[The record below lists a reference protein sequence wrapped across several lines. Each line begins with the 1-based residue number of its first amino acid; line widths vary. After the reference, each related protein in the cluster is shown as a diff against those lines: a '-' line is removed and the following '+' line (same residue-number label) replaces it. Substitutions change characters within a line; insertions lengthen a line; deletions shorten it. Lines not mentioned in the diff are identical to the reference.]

1 MLCCAGTSIN
11 QRVTPPLTLHS
22 LKKFIFTRM
31 MITRSILFFNLLISF
46 ASRAQDS
53 ISTLSSIDSIDVL
66 LGEFVNVEGGTFK
79 MGSVLYHLDEEKHKV
94 YVSTF
99 NMQVTEVTQ
108 GLYEA
113 VMGENPSA
121 NKTNANFPVN
131 NVSWE
136 DCQRFIENLNQ
147 ITGKTYRLP
156 TEAEWE
162 YAAHG
167 GQLSHGYLYSGSDT
181 LNNVA
186 WYLKNSENVF
196 HEVQLKGPNELG
208 LYDMSGNV
216 WEWCQD
222 WYGKYARKKK
232 NPQGP
237 ETGTYRVFRGGS
249 VDRDASGCRVTYRC
263 RWEPN
268 RSNAYLGFRL
278 VLE

>member
-1 MLCCAGTSIN
+1 
-11 QRVTPPLTLHS
+11 
-22 LKKFIFTRM
+22 
-31 MITRSILFFNLLISF
+31 
-46 ASRAQDS
+46 
-53 ISTLSSIDSIDVL
+53 
-66 LGEFVNVEGGTFK
+66 VEGGTFK
-79 MGSVLYHLDEEKHKV
+79 MGSVFYDLDEEKHKV

-99 NMQVTEVTQ
+99 NMQVTEVSQ
-108 GLYEA
+108 GLYQA

-121 NKTNANFPVN
+121 NKTNANFPVT

-136 DCQRFIENLNQ
+136 DCQRFIEKLNQ

-167 GQLSHGYLYSGSDT
+167 GQLGHGYLFSGSDT
-181 LNNVA
+181 LSNVA
-186 WYLKNSENVF
+186 WYLKNSGNVI
-196 HEVQLKGPNELG
+196 HEVQLKAPNELG

-216 WEWCQD
+216 WEWCLD
-222 WYGKYARKKK
+222 WYGRYSRKKK
-232 NPQGP
+232 NPRGP

-249 VDRDASGCRVTYRC
+249 WGRDASGCRVTYRC